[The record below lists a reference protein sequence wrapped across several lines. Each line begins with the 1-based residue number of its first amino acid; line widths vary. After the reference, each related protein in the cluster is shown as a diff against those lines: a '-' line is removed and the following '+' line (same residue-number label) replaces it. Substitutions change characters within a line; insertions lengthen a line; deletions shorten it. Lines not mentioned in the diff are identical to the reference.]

1 MEQEAVLTFIYKT
14 IKAYS
19 QYQEYI
25 EQKLQGKLVK
35 DKIIEGYL
43 INKDYINYWKK
54 FSDYDDLKELVNS
67 NKYQNIRSTLY
78 KYRKS
83 NKYQQYQPD
92 AQQIIFKSPEDM
104 HKAVKREKK
113 SYILID
119 YDFWKL
125 ICVEKGLRE
134 RGGARYSLNKNS
146 ITFYFN
152 EFDYCQIVTMDNVID
167 SSKESRRAG
176 TSRPELVE

>member
-67 NKYQNIRSTLY
+67 NKYHNIRSTLY

-83 NKYQQYQPD
+83 NKYQQYQAD
-92 AQQIIFKSPEDM
+92 AQQIIFFKL
-104 HKAVKREKK
+104 KFKK
-113 SYILID
+113 
-119 YDFWKL
+119 
-125 ICVEKGLRE
+125 
-134 RGGARYSLNKNS
+134 
-146 ITFYFN
+146 
-152 EFDYCQIVTMDNVID
+152 
-167 SSKESRRAG
+167 
-176 TSRPELVE
+176 